1 MCVYGHPTHPIFQ
14 RYMHLSPRIDT
25 SITQHIILKL
35 KKYKMDSWSMRAE
48 MDCWSMWTKIDW
60 LLVYVSWN
68 GLLVYV
74 NWNGLLIYV
83 H

>member
-1 MCVYGHPTHPIFQ
+1 MY
-14 RYMHLSPRIDT
+14 LSPRIDT

-35 KKYKMDSWSMRAE
+35 KKYKMDSWSMWAE
-48 MDCWSMWTKIDW
+48 MDCWHMCTKIDW
-60 LLVYVSWN
+60 LLVYESWN

-74 NWNGLLIYV
+74 